1 MINHILVAVD
11 GSAFSVRAS
20 RLGAEILSGRSEG
33 TLTLLYIAKSKVGL
47 EWYQGP
53 GTDLNQAS
61 EQERQA
67 LDAAFKKGRIFL
79 DQAQTVCLDLLKDH
93 GVRLETLM
101 VPGDPAQ
108 KIIEQAEKTS
118 CDMIIMGSR
127 GAGPLRGALLGSVS
141 QKVLANSPYPVLIV
155 K

>member
-1 MINHILVAVD
+1 MIGNILVAVD
-11 GSAFSVRAS
+11 GSPFSVRAS
-20 RLGAEILSGRSEG
+20 RLGAEILNGRSEG
-33 TLTLLYIAKSKVGL
+33 TLTLLYIAKSKAGL

-53 GTDLNQAS
+53 GTDLDQAS
-61 EQERQA
+61 EQERRA
-67 LDAAFKKGRIFL
+67 LDGAFKKGQAVL
-79 DQAQTVCLDLLKDH
+79 EQAQTVCLDLLKNQ

-108 KIIEQAEKTS
+108 KIVEQAIKNP
-118 CDMIIMGSR
+118 CDIIIMGSR

>member
-11 GSAFSVRAS
+11 GSSFSVRAS
-20 RLGAEILSGRSEG
+20 RLGAEILNGRSEG
-33 TLTLLYIAKSKVGL
+33 RLTLLYIAKSKTGL

-53 GTDLNQAS
+53 GTDMEKVS

-67 LDAAFKKGRIFL
+67 LDGVFKKGLMVL
-79 DQAQTVCLDLLKDH
+79 DQAKTVCLDLLKNQ
-93 GVRLETLM
+93 GVRVETLM

-108 KIIEQAEKTS
+108 KIVEQAVKNS
-118 CDMIIMGSR
+118 CDIIIMGSR
-127 GAGPLRGALLGSVS
+127 GAGPLRSAFLGSVS
-141 QKVLANSPYPVLIV
+141 QKVLASSPYPVLIV

>member
-20 RLGAEILSGRSEG
+20 RLGAEILNGRSEG
-33 TLTLLYIAKSKVGL
+33 TLTLLYIAKSKIGL

-53 GTDLNQAS
+53 GTDLHQAS

-67 LDAAFKKGRIFL
+67 LEGAFKKGQDIL
-79 DQAQTVCLDLLKDH
+79 DQAQSVCLDLLKDRK
-93 GVRLETLM
+93 VRLETLV

-108 KIIEQAEKTS
+108 KIVEQATRNP
-118 CDMIIMGSR
+118 CDIIIMGSR